1 MATKTEAQKR
11 AQKKYMESIAVISVR
26 TKTEKRDRINAFAAR
41 RGQSV
46 NELIN
51 QLLDEAMA
59 KEDTRQ

>member
-11 AQKKYMESIAVISVR
+11 AQKKYMEGVAAIVVR
-26 TKTEKRDRINAFAAR
+26 TKAEKRDRINAFAAR

>member
-1 MATKTEAQKR
+1 MAARTEAQIR
-11 AQKKYMESIAVISVR
+11 AQKKYMKGVATIQIR
-26 TKTEKRDRINAFAAR
+26 TDAEKRDRINAFAAR